1 MRKGLKRFGA
11 LLIAGVLVSAA
22 FAGCGN
28 SGSAASSAAG
38 SSKAAGSSAAGS
50 SAAGSS
56 AAGSAAG
63 KTITVAATPTPHGEI
78 LAKAKE
84 ILAKDGITLDIKEF
98 TDYVQ
103 PNNVV
108 DAGEIDCNYFQH
120 QPYLDDFNEK
130 NKTKL
135 VSIAAIHYEPLGIYA
150 GKTKAIA
157 DLKDGATIAVP
168 NDSTNEARALL
179 LLEANGIIKLKDGA
193 GVAATVQDIVEN
205 KKNIKVMEFA
215 AEQVSR
221 HIDEVDLVV
230 LNGNYALNAGLNAS
244 KDALTIEAADSAAAK
259 TYANVIVVKEGNE
272 KNDAINALVKVLKS
286 DEIKTYIK
294 DSYKGAVVPMD

>member
-1 MRKGLKRFGA
+1 MKRLVSKIGTALLAGA
-11 LLIAGVLVSAA
+11 LLCGAL
-22 FAGCGN
+22 AGCG
-28 SGSAASSAAG
+28 GSTG
-38 SSKAAGSSAAGS
+38 SGSSAAGS

-56 AAGSAAG
+56 AAASSAAG
-63 KTITVAATPTPHGEI
+63 SSAAAGSKTITVAATPTPHGEI
-78 LAKAKE
+78 LAKAKDA
-84 ILAKDGITLDIKEF
+84 LAKEGITLDIKEF

-120 QPYLDDFNEK
+120 KPYLDDFNAK

-150 GKTKAIA
+150 GKTKALA

-193 GVAATVQDIVEN
+193 GVSATVQDIAEN
-205 KKNIKVMEFA
+205 KKNVKIMEFA

-221 HIDEVDLVV
+221 HMDEVDLVV

-244 KDALTIEAADSAAAK
+244 KDALVIETADSEAAK
-259 TYANVIVVKEGNE
+259 TYANIIVVKEGNE
-272 KNDAINALVKVLKS
+272 KNEAIQALCKVLKS
-286 DEIKTYIK
+286 DEIKNYIK
-294 DSYKGAVVPMD
+294 DTYKGAVVPMD

>member
-1 MRKGLKRFGA
+1 MKKNIKKIATSILAGA
-11 LLIAGVLVSAA
+11 LLCGIL
-22 FAGCGN
+22 AGCGN
-28 SGSAASSAAG
+28 SGAPASSAAKSSAAGSAASSAA
-38 SSKAAGSSAAGS
+38 AP
-50 SAAGSS
+50 
-56 AAGSAAG
+56 
-63 KTITVAATPTPHGEI
+63 KTITIAATPTPHAEI
-78 LAKAKE
+78 LKTAKE
-84 ILAKDGITLDIKEF
+84 ILAKDGITLEIKEF

-120 QPYLDDFNEK
+120 QPYLDDFNAK

-135 VSIAAIHYEPLGIYA
+135 KSIAAIHYEPLGIYA
-150 GKTKAIA
+150 GKTKALA

-193 GVAATVQDIVEN
+193 GVSATVQDIAEN
-205 KKNIKVMEFA
+205 KKNVKIMEFA

-221 HIDEVDLVV
+221 HMDEVDLVV

-244 KDALTIEAADSAAAK
+244 KDALTIEAADSEAAK

-272 KNDAINALVKVLKS
+272 NNEAVQALCKVLKG
-286 DEIKTYIK
+286 EEVKKYIN
-294 DSYKGAVVPMD
+294 DTYKGAVVPMN

>member
-50 SAAGSS
+50 AAAGSS
-56 AAGSAAG
+56 AAK

-120 QPYLDDFNEK
+120 QPYLDDFNAK

-150 GKTKAIA
+150 GKTKAI
-157 DLKDGATIAVP
+157 DQLKDGATIAVP

-193 GVAATVQDIVEN
+193 GVSATVQDIVEN

>member
-1 MRKGLKRFGA
+1 MKRIAGKISTA
-11 LLIAGVLVSAA
+11 LLAGVLLAA
-22 FAGCGN
+22 SFAGC
-28 SGSAASSAAG
+28 AG
-38 SSKAAGSSAAGS
+38 SGAAGSSAAGS
-50 SAAGSS
+50 SAAASSAVASS
-56 AAGSAAG
+56 AAGAQ
-63 KTITVAATPTPHGEI
+63 KTVTIAATPTPHAEI

-84 ILAKDGITLDIKEF
+84 ILAKEGITLDIKEF

-135 VSIAAIHYEPLGIYA
+135 KSIAAIHYEPLGIYA
-150 GKTKAIA
+150 GKTKALS

-179 LLEANGIIKLKDGA
+179 LLEANGIIKLKEGA
-193 GVAATVQDIVEN
+193 GVAATVQDIAEN
-205 KKNIKVMEFA
+205 TKNVKIMEFA

-221 HIDEVDLVV
+221 HMDEVDLVV

-244 KDALTIEAADSAAAK
+244 KDALTIEAADSQAAK

-272 KNDAINALVKVLKS
+272 NNEAIQALCKVLKG
-286 DEIKTYIK
+286 DEIKKYIN
-294 DSYKGAVVPMD
+294 DSYKGAVVPMN

>member
-1 MRKGLKRFGA
+1 MKKILSLIAASA
-11 LLIAGVLVSAA
+11 LLISA
-22 FAGCGN
+22 FAGCG
-28 SGSAASSAAG
+28 GST
-38 SSKAAGSSAAGS
+38 AAGSSAAKS
-50 SAAGSS
+50 SAAAGSS

-120 QPYLDDFNEK
+120 QPYLDDFNAK

-259 TYANVIVVKEGNE
+259 TYANVIVGKEGNE

>member
-1 MRKGLKRFGA
+1 MKRLVSKIGTALLAGA
-11 LLIAGVLVSAA
+11 LLCGA
-22 FAGCGN
+22 FAGCGGSTG
-28 SGSAASSAAG
+28 SGSSAAASSAAG
-38 SSKAAGSSAAGS
+38 SSAAASSAAASSAAGS
-50 SAAGSS
+50 G
-56 AAGSAAG
+56 AAG
-63 KTITVAATPTPHGEI
+63 KTITVAATPTPHGEV

-120 QPYLDDFNEK
+120 KPYLDDFNEK

-135 VSIAAIHYEPLGIYA
+135 VSVAAIHYEPLGIYA
-150 GKTKAIA
+150 GKTKALA

-179 LLEANGIIKLKDGA
+179 LLEANGIIKLKEGA
-193 GVAATVQDIVEN
+193 GVSATVQDIAEN
-205 KKNIKVMEFA
+205 KKNIKIMEFA

-221 HIDEVDLVV
+221 HMDEVDLVV

-244 KDALTIEAADSAAAK
+244 KDALVIEAADSEAAK
-259 TYANVIVVKEGNE
+259 TYANIIVVKEGNE
-272 KNDAINALVKVLKS
+272 KNEAIQALCKVLKS
-286 DEIKTYIK
+286 DEIKKYIN
-294 DSYKGAVVPMD
+294 DTYKGAVVPMD

>member
-28 SGSAASSAAG
+28 SGSSASSAAG
-38 SSKAAGSSAAGS
+38 SSKAAGS

-120 QPYLDDFNEK
+120 QPYLDDFNAK

-193 GVAATVQDIVEN
+193 GVSATVQDIVEN

>member
-38 SSKAAGSSAAGS
+38 SSKAAGS

-120 QPYLDDFNEK
+120 QPYLDDFNAK

-193 GVAATVQDIVEN
+193 GVSATVQDIVEN

>member
-50 SAAGSS
+50 SAAS
-56 AAGSAAG
+56 ATP

-120 QPYLDDFNEK
+120 QPYLDDFNAK

-179 LLEANGIIKLKDGA
+179 LLEANGIIKLKEGA

>member
-1 MRKGLKRFGA
+1 MRKGLKRIGA
-11 LLIAGVLVSAA
+11 LLIAGIVVSAA
-22 FAGCGN
+22 FAGCG
-28 SGSAASSAAG
+28 GSTAAG
-38 SSKAAGSSAAGS
+38 SSAAKSSAAAGSSSAAGS
-50 SAAGSS
+50 SAAK
-56 AAGSAAG
+56 

-120 QPYLDDFNEK
+120 QPYLDDFNAK

>member
-38 SSKAAGSSAAGS
+38 SSKAAGS

-120 QPYLDDFNEK
+120 QPYLDDFNAK